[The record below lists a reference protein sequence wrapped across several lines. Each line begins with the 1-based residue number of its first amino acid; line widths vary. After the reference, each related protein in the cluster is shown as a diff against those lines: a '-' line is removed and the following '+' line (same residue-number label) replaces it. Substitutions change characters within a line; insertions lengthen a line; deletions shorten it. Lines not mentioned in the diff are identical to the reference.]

1 MTGGR
6 FSHKHIPDRLD
17 YLEEVRKVNCRLCR
31 KFPVDGFNRLQY
43 WPQCIDPL
51 CASPYAP
58 NLKSQDMNA
67 YHEWENS
74 HDCWLDRQTPPDRE
88 KYHFCPIPE
97 DILIDTKIQKGTLVD
112 KHAIAHKEAI
122 LKAAEADKAAAEQ
135 HSQLIKEHKARRAKQ
150 RQALTASKPYA
161 KKSSNVLLQTS
172 RYAHR
177 KQQKLGNQKS
187 SILTPQQEVT
197 YNAVFNTSDP
207 PTTAPK
213 TPEHQSPESQPPPQA
228 SEEQMDDTK

>member
-1 MTGGR
+1 
-6 FSHKHIPDRLD
+6 
-17 YLEEVRKVNCRLCR
+17 
-31 KFPVDGFNRLQY
+31 
-43 WPQCIDPL
+43 
-51 CASPYAP
+51 
-58 NLKSQDMNA
+58 MNA

-112 KHAIAHKEAI
+112 KHAILKEAI